1 MSQSHIPN
9 AARITLL
16 TEIETEMEKAADR
29 WRAAEA
35 DKFQLGQSYWV
46 GVEDGLNKVFRYLST
61 GEWET

>member
-1 MSQSHIPN
+1 MSFSHIPK
-9 AARITLL
+9 AVRASLL
-16 TEIETEMEKAADR
+16 TEIEAEMEKAADR

-46 GVEDGLNKVFRYLST
+46 GVEDGLNKVFRYLSI